1 MYINIYINN
10 IYIYVCYIHIH
21 VCLDRYTSTYIF
33 LHTYIYIYIYICIY
47 AHIYVYTRQA
57 SLNKYQLETFPR
69 VLDLNIPAK
78 VFLQ

>member
-1 MYINIYINN
+1 MYVTFIYM
-10 IYIYVCYIHIH
+10 YVWIDIHLHIFF
-21 VCLDRYTSTYIF
+21 YT
-33 LHTYIYIYIYICIY
+33 HIYIYIYICIY